1 MNSNKTYQSNRSNL
15 SREDIERY
23 RSTNDDSV
31 KHSIEK
37 DALENEFDSDALEGW
52 NSLGEASVTMKRLD
66 KKFKARNTAL
76 YWGIALFGITL
87 LSLILIYTIIDTKKI
102 ANQEPLMRETTSLNV
117 EQTDVSLPEK
127 IEAMVELPKKEQIA
141 VKTIINDFTEQKAD
155 QEKSSAIEEVDRL
168 PITKIEDPK
177 KEIALVKETIFGKE
191 IYLSDLK
198 LLDYRAYRSRP
209 KITTKQLV
217 LTGTPANIGE
227 NSESVETTEW
237 KDVEIPYIDYLEKTM
252 EIFSKGNNK
261 KALSRFEVI
270 LETYA
275 DDVNANFYA
284 GLCYYN
290 LKEYASAESSFDKC
304 IDSKYFNFSEEAEW
318 YKAKSL
324 LAGGKKEEAKELFS
338 KIVEANGYYASQAK
352 KIISTL

>member
-1 MNSNKTYQSNRSNL
+1 MNSNKTYQSKRSNL

-23 RSTNDDSV
+23 RSTNDDSE

-37 DALENEFDSDALEGW
+37 KALENDFDTDALEGW
-52 NSLGEASVTMKRLD
+52 NSLEEPSITLKRLD
-66 KKFKARNTAL
+66 KKFKAKNTGF
-76 YWGIALFGITL
+76 YWGIALLGITL
-87 LSLILIYTIIDTKKI
+87 LSLILIFTINDTRKK
-102 ANQEPLMRETTSLNV
+102 ANKELLISEKTSLNV

-141 VKTIINDFTEQKAD
+141 INTIINDFTEQKAD
-155 QEKSSAIEEVDRL
+155 QEQSLPIEEVDRL

-177 KEIALVKETIFGKE
+177 KEIALVKETMFGKE
-191 IYLSDLK
+191 IYLYDLK

-209 KITTKQLV
+209 KITTKQMI

-290 LKEYASAESSFDKC
+290 LKEYSSAESSFDKC
-304 IDSKYFNFSEEAEW
+304 IDSKYSNFTEEAEW

-324 LAGGKKEEAKELFS
+324 LAGGKKKEALDLFS
-338 KIVEANGYYASQAK
+338 KIVDANGYYAPQAK
-352 KIISTL
+352 KILSTL